1 MKENLLLLS
10 LEEQMLYK
18 YMTSLLKNMSI
29 NKLDDIVI
37 RHIGLVLYIMPFGN
51 PVPSLYVFVFFT
63 ISALNLHQL
72 SGPVVQW
79 ANWKFVIFF
88 RGQMKY
94 ECK

>member
-1 MKENLLLLS
+1 MVWKYIKYIMKKNLLLLS

-72 SGPVVQW
+72 SGPVVQ
-79 ANWKFVIFF
+79 
-88 RGQMKY
+88 
-94 ECK
+94 